1 MTEIRKATLND
12 LPVLVPLFDAY
23 RVFYEQDSDEE
34 GAHQFIQDRIQKG
47 ESTIFIAWRDGK
59 AIGFTQLYPTFSS
72 VSMKKMYILND
83 LYVINEMRG
92 LGIGKDIL
100 NYCQQWAKE
109 KGYKGL
115 SLETAV
121 DNQAQKLYEREGWST
136 DEGFLHYFW
145 SV

>member
-109 KGYKGL
+109 EGYKGL

-121 DNQAQKLYEREGWST
+121 DNPAQKLYEREGWST